1 MDQYFSINH
10 ATTLMALLV
19 IALLWWDIKQSHK
32 EDVEE
37 KKHQQEEQEALGN
50 GSEVTLTRVKLERYL
65 RKVLELLASEKLTKI
80 IITDEKE
87 ALHGVILSYGEY
99 KALLAFKELCE
110 HNAKERILWQESA
123 KMASHD
129 EEYTKEL
136 HELE

>member
-1 MDQYFSINH
+1 M
-10 ATTLMALLV
+10 
-19 IALLWWDIKQSHK
+19 
-32 EDVEE
+32 
-37 KKHQQEEQEALGN
+37 
-50 GSEVTLTRVKLERYL
+50 TLTRVKLERYL

-80 IITDEKE
+80 IITDDKE
-87 ALHGVILSYGEY
+87 ALQGVILSYGEY